1 MGSHW
6 SIRVPANVLRTTLA
20 VVLIGAGMALLGK
33 AGLGIPTVA
42 LLPFPLAVI
51 ALMAFTMAREWRTRR
66 SAAAAAPH
74 SPPATG
80 SASARA
86 APGRLR

>member
-1 MGSHW
+1 
-6 SIRVPANVLRTTLA
+6 
-20 VVLIGAGMALLGK
+20 MALLGK

-51 ALMAFTMAREWRTRR
+51 ALMAFTMAREWRSRR
-66 SAAAAAPH
+66 TATTAAPH
-74 SPPATG
+74 SEPAG
-80 SASARA
+80 PASAGA